1 MNVHT
6 YIIFLLFYFY
16 VQFQQTNA
24 EILKARN

>member
-6 YIIFLLFYFY
+6 YILFFLFYFY
-16 VQFQQTNA
+16 DQFQQTNA